1 MRSLGIHKFSVV
13 SIWTFFNFGSFYN
26 FRTFLRAF
34 GLTEYLWSRYQPSC
48 IQRISSHFVF
58 ELVVAAKAP
67 APLQCDWSQSWAAT
81 KLPIS
86 EYTVTMQNLL
96 KPRMVSVT
104 NLLKGQSVDSNSS
117 HVRIDINQIFIQ
129 RYTELFV
136 FLLLSLVFEI
146 IVTAVND
153 VKKFLCFFN
162 FSNFSCQYREWY
174 H

>member
-1 MRSLGIHKFSVV
+1 M
-13 SIWTFFNFGSFYN
+13 
-26 FRTFLRAF
+26 
-34 GLTEYLWSRYQPSC
+34 
-48 IQRISSHFVF
+48 
-58 ELVVAAKAP
+58 AAKAP

-86 EYTVTMQNLL
+86 EYTVAMQNLL

-174 H
+174 HWRPPPFCSCIINRNNRHLLENLMTVLVLTLCKILLLISWNSKQKHRF

>member
-1 MRSLGIHKFSVV
+1 M
-13 SIWTFFNFGSFYN
+13 
-26 FRTFLRAF
+26 
-34 GLTEYLWSRYQPSC
+34 
-48 IQRISSHFVF
+48 
-58 ELVVAAKAP
+58 AAKAP
-67 APLQCDWSQSWAAT
+67 APLQCDWLQSWAAT

-86 EYTVTMQNLL
+86 EYTVAMQNLL

-146 IVTAVND
+146 VVTAVND
-153 VKKFLCFFN
+153 VKKFLR
-162 FSNFSCQYREWY
+162 FSIFQTLVVRTRNDIISDLPPFAAA
-174 H
+174 

>member
-1 MRSLGIHKFSVV
+1 M
-13 SIWTFFNFGSFYN
+13 
-26 FRTFLRAF
+26 
-34 GLTEYLWSRYQPSC
+34 
-48 IQRISSHFVF
+48 
-58 ELVVAAKAP
+58 
-67 APLQCDWSQSWAAT
+67 
-81 KLPIS
+81 LPIS
-86 EYTVTMQNLL
+86 EYTVAMQNLL

-162 FSNFSCQYREWY
+162 FSNFSCQYRE
-174 H
+174 

>member
-1 MRSLGIHKFSVV
+1 
-13 SIWTFFNFGSFYN
+13 
-26 FRTFLRAF
+26 
-34 GLTEYLWSRYQPSC
+34 
-48 IQRISSHFVF
+48 
-58 ELVVAAKAP
+58 
-67 APLQCDWSQSWAAT
+67 
-81 KLPIS
+81 
-86 EYTVTMQNLL
+86 MQNLL

-153 VKKFLCFFN
+153 VKKFLR
-162 FSNFSCQYREWY
+162 FSIFQTLVVHTRNDIISDLPPFAAA
-174 H
+174 